1 MSTAFSWD
9 PLPETDRGL
18 AMSLTRSW
26 GASPTGGMDALLSRE
41 TLAGLAANE
50 NAGGRDLQ
58 AAGRLQGEIAYGTA
72 LFGGGF
78 TATPNMGFGI
88 SDGGGR
94 EYRLGWRL
102 TPALQGSPRFEVSL
116 DATRNEADNSNA
128 PVHGVMLRSTVSW

>member
-1 MSTAFSWD
+1 MAQKRLTMRMVRKILAFHID
-9 PLPETDRGL
+9 KDRSARAIATHCGL
-18 AMSLTRSW
+18 AQRSV
-26 GASPTGGMDALLSRE
+26 GQ
-41 TLAGLAANE
+41 TLAGTQQQ
-50 NAGGRDLQ
+50 RTRT

-116 DATRNEADNSNA
+116 DATRNEAANGNA
-128 PVHGVMLRSTVSW
+128 PAHGVMLRSTVSW